1 MGFSSRDIQKAI
13 KEQMRGKVPDLN
25 RIKRERLEE
34 ENRGRLQCEWVKD
47 EEGRPFYGVYLKD
60 MYNRTHCVYGF
71 YDVSSQKA
79 RMIQGRVE
87 QYSRMNKIFLSQL
100 SRNVTRDGVKRI
112 HRDFDRMFPAV
123 NLSPDEKESTPQMR
137 R

>member
-34 ENRGRLQCEWVKD
+34 ENRGRLKCEWDKD
-47 EEGRPFYGVYLKD
+47 KDGERFFGVYIKD
-60 MYNRTHCVYGF
+60 MYNRTHCVYSF
-71 YDVSSQKA
+71 YNTPPQKA

-87 QYSRMNKIFLSQL
+87 QYSRVNKIFLS
-100 SRNVTRDGVKRI
+100 
-112 HRDFDRMFPAV
+112 
-123 NLSPDEKESTPQMR
+123 DEPQRQCGWVETNTP
-137 R
+137 